1 MEKEYRWICRRLK
14 SRVKAAVAR
23 HELELANDKKNPK
36 RLFYYINRKKR
47 LDLDIKEIKDKD
59 GKHISDGNGIC
70 NILNEYFKSIFVS
83 KEPEME
89 PESASVGGIRIDYKM
104 PESVKVLETEVRD
117 VLCGLEKTKA
127 PGADGISPFVLN
139 EMASEFSGPLCVIFN
154 LSLSSGK
161 VPSQCNSV
169 V

>member
-1 MEKEYRWICRRLK
+1 M
-14 SRVKAAVAR
+14 
-23 HELELANDKKNPK
+23 
-36 RLFYYINRKKR
+36 
-47 LDLDIKEIKDKD
+47 
-59 GKHISDGNGIC
+59 
-70 NILNEYFKSIFVS
+70 FVS

-104 PESVKVLETEVRD
+104 PESVKVLENEVRD

-139 EMASEFSGPLCVIFN
+139 ETASEFSGPLCVIFN
-154 LSLSSGK
+154 LLLSSGK
-161 VPSQCNSV
+161 VLSQCNSV